1 MKLKL
6 WSNDP
11 LPRYNAKP
19 IKKNGIGFLM
29 DDFGNSAPSVTSIL
43 ELTRTPEEKARL
55 ANWRKSKGS
64 KANHILNIGR
74 QGHRQIE
81 RFLNLN
87 GENISCS
94 PLLKPYWNKLRA
106 TLEEL
111 RDIRLVEGN
120 VFHLYKG
127 YAGRVDC
134 VGRIYDL
141 PQCLIE
147 FKFADEVK
155 PIHESTKLQVAAYI
169 AALNRQYGPPYRVK
183 ITQGIVIVATPNE
196 VDINLLNEV
205 EVMKYLKEW
214 EKRVADFWKMQRLA
228 A

>member
-1 MKLKL
+1 MKSKL
-6 WSNDP
+6 WSNHR
-11 LPRYNAKP
+11 LPGYNAKP
-19 IKKNGIGFLM
+19 INKNGIGFSM

-55 ANWRKSKGS
+55 ANWRKRKGS
-64 KANHILNIGR
+64 KANDILNIGR

-81 RFLNLN
+81 RFLN
-87 GENISCS
+87 GENIFCS
-94 PLLKPYWNKLRA
+94 PLLEPYWNKL
-106 TLEEL
+106 LPIL
-111 RDIRLVEGN
+111 QKLHHIRLVEGN
-120 VFHLYKG
+120 VFNFYKG

-169 AALNRQYGPPYRVK
+169 AALNRQYGPPYGVK

-196 VDINLLNEV
+196 VDINLLDEE
-205 EVMKYLKEW
+205 EVMKYWKEW
-214 EKRVADFWKMQRLA
+214 ENRVAYFWKMQRLA